1 MRSEIQ
7 VGTWR
12 IGASAA
18 AMLSVL
24 AIAASASAQDS
35 EGSGG
40 WVRSPETERAEQTA
54 APQVDRD
61 ANTAQRPKRD
71 MESAIYETWKD
82 VLPKTKNEIAP
93 DEEEASHTLPEPEEP
108 GEVTYVPPIGKD
120 PENATAVMNAANP
133 MVDAQCRGE
142 VEDLHVKSYAR
153 LHEVNEDV
161 ALDEIRAHYE
171 ELRTRMSMAEQV
183 TPGMVLHHIA
193 ECDEFCLP
201 RQVFLTSCHVFAV
214 SQAERRDIVFFDY
227 NESFV
232 RPEFWEPIRN
242 VAEEVL
248 AEPEHRLLLIGRAS
262 KPGRDDYNVALSH
275 RRTAG
280 VIDMLKEHGVPEDRI
295 TYLTIG
301 EYTPN
306 LDRTL
311 LAKYEMT
318 NAADALRALDS
329 EDEFRKL
336 NQSVLMVI
344 YEADEGDAGG
354 HGHDHAGRDD
364 HEHGQ
369 VEAEA
374 EAPPAAGASAA
385 GRTY

>member
-24 AIAASASAQDS
+24 AFAGPAWAQESD
-35 EGSGG
+35 GAGG
-40 WVRSPETERAEQTA
+40 WVRSPESQQAAETQPAEQAPA
-54 APQVDRD
+54 A
-61 ANTAQRPKRD
+61 TKRPKRD

-82 VLPKTKNEIAP
+82 VLPKTKKEIAP
-93 DEEEASHTLPEPEEP
+93 DEDEASHTLPEPEEP

-120 PENATAVMNAANP
+120 PENATAVMNTANP
-133 MVDAQCRGE
+133 MVDGQCRAE

-153 LHEVNEDV
+153 LHEVSEDV

-171 ELRTRMSMAEQV
+171 ELRARMSMAEQV

-201 RQVFLTSCHVFAV
+201 RQVFLTSCHIFAV

-232 RPEFWEPIRN
+232 RPEFWGPIRN
-242 VAEEVL
+242 IAEEVL
-248 AEPEHRLLLIGRAS
+248 AAPEHRLLLIGRAS

-306 LDRTL
+306 LDRSL

-318 NAADALRALDS
+318 ASADALRALDS

-344 YEADEGDAGG
+344 YEADEGDGG
-354 HGHDHAGRDD
+354 TDEHGHDHAGLDD

-369 VEAEA
+369 VEV
-374 EAPPAAGASAA
+374 EAPPAESAAA
-385 GRTY
+385 GRTD

>member
-7 VGTWR
+7 GKPWR

-18 AMLSVL
+18 AIASVL
-24 AIAASASAQDS
+24 ALAAPAMAQESGD
-35 EGSGG
+35 SGG
-40 WVRSPETERAEQTA
+40 WVRSPESQQAEPAA
-54 APQVDRD
+54 APQADRD
-61 ANTAQRPKRD
+61 AGTAERPKRD

-82 VLPKTKNEIAP
+82 VLPKTKQEIAP
-93 DEEEASHTLPEPEEP
+93 DEDEASHTLPEPEEM

-120 PENATAVMNAANP
+120 PANSTAVMNTANP
-133 MVDAQCRGE
+133 MVDSQCRAE

-161 ALDEIRAHYE
+161 ALEEIRAHYE
-171 ELRTRMSMAEQV
+171 ELRNRMSMAEQV

-193 ECDEFCLP
+193 ECEEFCLP
-201 RQVFLTSCHVFAV
+201 RQIFMTSCHVFAV

-248 AEPEHRLLLIGRAS
+248 AAPEHRLLLIGRAS

-280 VIDMLKEHGVPEDRI
+280 VIDMLREHGLPEDRI

-306 LDRTL
+306 LDRSL
-311 LAKYEMT
+311 LAKYEMVS
-318 NAADALRALDS
+318 AAEALRAADP

-344 YEADEGDAGG
+344 YEADEESDE
-354 HGHDHAGRDD
+354 HGHDHAGLDD
-364 HEHGQ
+364 HANEP
-369 VEAEA
+369 VETSPAES
-374 EAPPAAGASAA
+374 AAAA